1 MLKTLLFLVV
11 LIFFQSVSALN
22 YASKSA
28 WLIAEKNKQNTDF
41 DVFYVHPTLLRDAA
55 VIDTDDLSARC
66 RFGCRLS

>member
-22 YASKSA
+22 YASKNA

-41 DVFYVHPTLLRDAA
+41 GNSPWCSGCQQYCRRCHRKW
-55 VIDTDDLSARC
+55 DTWCD
-66 RFGCRLS
+66 GCFEW